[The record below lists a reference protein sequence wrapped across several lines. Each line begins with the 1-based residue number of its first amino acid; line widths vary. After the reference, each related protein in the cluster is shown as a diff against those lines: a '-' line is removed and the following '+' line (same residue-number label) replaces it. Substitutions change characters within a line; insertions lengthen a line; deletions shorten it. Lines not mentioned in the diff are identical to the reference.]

1 MTSALMRGRTIVLA
15 KANLVDDTSK
25 EKPADSDQQQLHLSF
40 LPKVYMVAI
49 LILCRGLF
57 VPTTNRREDGR
68 SDKPAPTAYL
78 TAQDS

>member
-25 EKPADSDQQQLHLSF
+25 EKPADSDQQQLHLPF

-49 LILCRGLF
+49 LILSRTLC
-57 VPTTNRREDGR
+57 PNHQQKRRWE
-68 SDKPAPTAYL
+68 K
-78 TAQDS
+78 